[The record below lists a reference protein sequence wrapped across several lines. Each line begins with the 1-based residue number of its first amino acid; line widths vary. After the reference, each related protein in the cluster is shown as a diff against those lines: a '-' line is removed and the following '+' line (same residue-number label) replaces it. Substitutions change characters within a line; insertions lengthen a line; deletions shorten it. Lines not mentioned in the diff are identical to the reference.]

1 MANRPTPQYIPFR
14 KGLAIAGFSFF
25 ALFSIFGAVSSWS
38 AWNERHWRSA
48 QVVKGFLLYQGNRLT
63 ARYKTPDG
71 RVVETSRSLREGDY
85 PKEPVP
91 EKLDY
96 LPGPPAEV
104 REHGWGK
111 QDARTRL
118 AVSTVCAVMFSILAL
133 VALAVG
139 MRNALSR

>member
-1 MANRPTPQYIPFR
+1 
-14 KGLAIAGFSFF
+14 
-25 ALFSIFGAVSSWS
+25 
-38 AWNERHWRSA
+38 
-48 QVVKGFLLYQGNRLT
+48 VKGFLLYQGNRLT

-71 RVVETSRSLREGDY
+71 RVVETSRALREGDH

-96 LPGPPAEV
+96 PGPPAEV
-104 REHGWGK
+104 REHGWGR

-133 VALAVG
+133 VAPAVG
-139 MRNALSR
+139 MRNTSLAEKEALPRWRAKPCRQRCAVC